1 MKQELKQLAPY
12 PEVSALLQE
21 LLEDVPTI
29 LGNHLV
35 GMYLFGSL
43 TSGDFDQDSDI
54 DVIVVTDEE
63 ISGALFSAL
72 QAMHAR
78 IYAGDSPWTIQ
89 LEVSYIP
96 QHALRR
102 YDPANA
108 LHPHI
113 DRGRGEDLVMMQHD
127 SSWVVQR
134 HTLRERGIALAGP
147 APQILIEK

>member
-1 MKQELKQLAPY
+1 MDNPTPHPK
-12 PEVSALLQE
+12 VNDLLHE
-21 LLEDVPTI
+21 LLKNVRAI
-29 LGNHLV
+29 LGGQFV

-43 TSGDFDQDSDI
+43 ISGDFDQDSDI
-54 DVIVVTDEE
+54 DVVVVTGDE
-63 ISGALFSAL
+63 ISDDLFSAL

-113 DRGRGEDLVMMQHD
+113 D
-127 SSWVVQR
+127 
-134 HTLRERGIALAGP
+134 
-147 APQILIEK
+147 